1 MQPTSELYQQLYMS
15 GNYRVETSLVVG
27 ESGRLITD
35 QGYVLTFGGDAIL
48 ISSSGAD
55 GGYNE
60 GMLISLK
67 TTRRVFAN
75 NVPEVGCCT
84 CGEIYVEMLMP
95 IGDFPPK
102 AMLAPFVR
110 LVSTEDNR
118 IYSEWIRKG
127 VFYIDSRTNTKN
139 RDNLDIL
146 RLHGY
151 DAMIKANQD
160 YATPGISFPNTDINV
175 VRDIANIMGVQV
187 DTDTIPKLNKG
198 YIVQY
203 PAQYT
208 MRETLQYIGAM
219 YAGNW
224 IINDFGALQLIC
236 LNDLPPETSLL
247 TDELGYRLTFGED
260 PEEVD
265 RILV

>member
-15 GNYRVETSLVVG
+15 GKYRVETALVIG
-27 ESGRLITD
+27 ESGRLITE

-55 GGYNE
+55 GGYGE

-67 TTRRVFAN
+67 TTRRVFADGK
-75 NVPEVGCCT
+75 PQVGCCT

-95 IGDFPPK
+95 IGEIPSM
-102 AMLAPFVR
+102 ALLSPFVR

-118 IYSEWIRKG
+118 IYSEWLKKG
-127 VFYIDSRTNTKN
+127 VYYIDSRSNTRN
-139 RDNLDIL
+139 RDDLDIL

-151 DAMIKANQD
+151 DAMMKANKYYD
-160 YATPGISFPNTDINV
+160 RPNINFPNTDKKV
-175 VRDIANIMGVQV
+175 VQDIANLMGVRV
-187 DTDTIPKLNKG
+187 DDDTLSKLNRG

-203 PAQYT
+203 PAEYT

-224 IINDFGALQLIC
+224 IINDYGSLQLIC

-247 TDELGYRLTFGED
+247 TDELGYRLTFGEE

>member
-1 MQPTSELYQQLYMS
+1 MQQTSALYQQLYQS
-15 GNYRVETSLVVG
+15 GDYRVETSLAIG
-27 ESGRLITD
+27 ESGRLLTE

-48 ISSSGAD
+48 VSASGAD

-60 GMLISLK
+60 GMLISVK
-67 TTRRVFAN
+67 TKRRVFSDGI
-75 NVPEVGCCT
+75 PQVGCCT

-95 IGDFPPK
+95 IGEIPPMS
-102 AMLAPFVR
+102 MLVPFIR
-110 LVSTEDNR
+110 LVSTEDTR
-118 IYSEWIRKG
+118 IYSEWIKKG
-127 VFYIDSRTNTKN
+127 VFYIDSRSNTRN
-139 RDNLDIL
+139 RDDLDIL

-151 DAMIKANQD
+151 DAMMKANKLYD
-160 YATPGISFPNTDINV
+160 HPNIGFPNTDINV
-175 VRDIANIMGVQV
+175 VRDIANLMGVQL
-187 DTDTIPKLNKG
+187 DTDTIPKINKG

-224 IINDFGALQLIC
+224 IINDFGSLQLIC
-236 LNDLPPETSLL
+236 LNDLPVETSLL
-247 TDELGYRLTFGED
+247 IDELGYRLVFADT
-260 PEEVD
+260 

>member
-1 MQPTSELYQQLYMS
+1 MQETSALYQQLYMS
-15 GNYRVETSLVVG
+15 GKYKVETALVIG
-27 ESGRLITD
+27 ESGRLITE

-60 GMLISLK
+60 SMLLSLK
-67 TTRRVFAN
+67 TTRRVFADG
-75 NVPEVGCCT
+75 VPQVGCCT

-95 IGDFPPK
+95 LGEIPPM
-102 AMLAPFVR
+102 AMLVPYVR
-110 LVSTEDNR
+110 LVSTEDER
-118 IYSEWIRKG
+118 IYSEWLKKG
-127 VFYIDSRTNTKN
+127 VFYIDSRSNTRN
-139 RDNLDIL
+139 RDDLDIL

-151 DAMIKANQD
+151 DAMMKANKD
-160 YATPGISFPNTDINV
+160 YSHPGIGFPNTDLNV

-187 DTDTIPKLNKG
+187 DTDTIPLLNKG
-198 YIVQY
+198 YRVQY
-203 PAQYT
+203 PANYT

-236 LNDLPPETSLL
+236 LNGLPPETSLL
-247 TDELGYRLTFGED
+247 TDELGYRLLFADDT
-260 PEEVD
+260 

>member
-1 MQPTSELYQQLYMS
+1 MQRTSRLYQQILLS

-27 ESGRLITD
+27 ESGRLITEKAEI
-35 QGYVLTFGGDAIL
+35 LRFGGDAIL

-55 GGYNE
+55 AGYNE
-60 GMLISLK
+60 SMLISVK
-67 TTRRVFAN
+67 TTRRVFAD
-75 NVPEVGCCT
+75 NVPQAGCCT

-95 IGDFPPK
+95 LGEIAPM

-110 LVSTEDNR
+110 LVSTEDGTC
-118 IYSEWIRKG
+118 SEWIKKG
-127 VFYIDSRTNTKN
+127 IYYIDTRSNTRN
-139 RDNLDIL
+139 DDGLDIL

-151 DAMIKANQD
+151 DAMLRANKP
-160 YATPGISFPNTDINV
+160 YESTTLSFPATDIAV
-175 VRDIANIMGVQV
+175 VRDIAGKMGVSLDEECV
-187 DTDTIPKLNKG
+187 PNINRG
-198 YIVQY
+198 YAVQY
-203 PAQYT
+203 PGEYS

-224 IINDFGALQLIC
+224 IMNDFGELQLIC

-247 TDELGYRLTFGED
+247 VDEFGYRITFAD
-260 PEEVD
+260 D